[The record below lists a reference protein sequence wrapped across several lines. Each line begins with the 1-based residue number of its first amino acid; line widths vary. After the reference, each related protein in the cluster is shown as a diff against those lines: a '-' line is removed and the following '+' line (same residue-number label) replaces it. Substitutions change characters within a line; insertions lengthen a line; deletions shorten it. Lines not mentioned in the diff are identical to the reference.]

1 MNQSVGASRREG
13 WYYGW
18 NIVAACVLSTILVN
32 GVPTFAFSLFLKDW
46 TAEFQSRISFLQL
59 GVSAMGVV
67 CALMA
72 PVVGVMSDKY
82 SARLVFGIGLV
93 TVTLTCLT
101 MSFVTAAWQIV
112 AIYAL
117 LVPVAIDCGAL
128 IPGNAVIS
136 RWFVR
141 RLGLAMGLTAFGVAL
156 AGMIAPPVVA
166 GLLPSLGWR
175 MIWRLTG
182 LVTGLVFTPIVLFV
196 LRDRPTEREGFH
208 YLTGE
213 NAARPHHSRGA
224 GTGLT
229 SLDVIRR
236 KNFWLLVVV
245 ALPMVGSYI
254 ACLQNLAP
262 IAAARGFGQRT
273 AGVLL
278 SVFSVSHLIASLLAG
293 LLSDRFGNR
302 LPLSGLAL
310 LTTVGGVFI
319 GFGESMLTLSIGVV
333 LVGLSGGIWPL
344 LGAATAVEFGSEGFG
359 RAFGILSLFLP
370 IASVTAFI
378 VARVQES
385 TGSYAPAFAA
395 VAAVTLFGGG
405 ICLLMDERRE
415 PTAPTAQ
422 ATIDLNPLG

>member
-1 MNQSVGASRREG
+1 MQQSGGATRRER

-32 GVPTFAFSLFLKDW
+32 GIPTFAFSLFLKDW
-46 TAEFQSRISFLQL
+46 TAELHSRISFLQL

-67 CALMA
+67 CALLA
-72 PVVGVMSDKY
+72 PAVGVMSDKY

-93 TVTLTCLT
+93 AVTLTCFA

-117 LVPVAIDCGAL
+117 LLPVAIDCGAL
-128 IPGNAVIS
+128 IPANAVIS

-156 AGMIAPPVVA
+156 AGMIGPPIVA

-196 LRDRPTEREGFH
+196 LRDRPTEREGLH

-213 NAARPHHSRGA
+213 NAARSHHGHGA
-224 GTGLT
+224 GTGLKL
-229 SLDVIRR
+229 LDVFRR
-236 KNFWLLVVV
+236 RNFWLLVIV
-245 ALPMVGSYI
+245 ALPMIGAYI
-254 ACLQNLAP
+254 ASLQNFAP
-262 IAAARGFGQRT
+262 IAAARGFGQQT
-273 AGVLL
+273 AGILL

-310 LTTVGGVFI
+310 LTAVGCVFI
-319 GFGESMLTLSIGVV
+319 GFSASMLTLSLGVV

-359 RAFGILSLFLP
+359 RAFGTLSLFLP
-370 IASVTAFI
+370 VASVAAFI

-385 TGSYAPAFAA
+385 TGSYAPAFSA
-395 VAAVTLFGGG
+395 VAAIILFGGG
-405 ICLLMDERRE
+405 ICLFMHERRG
-415 PTAPTAQ
+415 PTATMEQ
-422 ATIDLNPLG
+422 ATIELNPLG